1 MFSYR
6 WGASIVTP
14 GKKIIWNFEA
24 PPNTEIHSAQP
35 AGKNRVLLAENGAP
49 TMLLIVNTKS
59 GKIEKE
65 LELPTAHPDQ
75 VHGQV
80 RRAHLTPAGTFLV
93 GKIEEHQVMEYD
105 QQGKEIWSVQI
116 PGDWDAVRLKNGD
129 TLISGN
135 QHGFVKEVNPKGE
148 VVWDLEPQDLPGFPL
163 DVVQEVNRL
172 ANGDTV
178 IANWIAGN
186 NKPDQ
191 WPNTVQIIEV
201 TPAKKVMW
209 VLSQWKHPDLGPA
222 SSIQLLDQPG
232 IPEKGELQR

>member
-1 MFSYR
+1 
-6 WGASIVTP
+6 
-14 GKKIIWNFEA
+14 
-24 PPNTEIHSAQP
+24 
-35 AGKNRVLLAENGAP
+35 
-49 TMLLIVNTKS
+49 
-59 GKIEKE
+59 
-65 LELPTAHPDQ
+65 
-75 VHGQV
+75 
-80 RRAHLTPAGTFLV
+80 
-93 GKIEEHQVMEYD
+93 MEYD